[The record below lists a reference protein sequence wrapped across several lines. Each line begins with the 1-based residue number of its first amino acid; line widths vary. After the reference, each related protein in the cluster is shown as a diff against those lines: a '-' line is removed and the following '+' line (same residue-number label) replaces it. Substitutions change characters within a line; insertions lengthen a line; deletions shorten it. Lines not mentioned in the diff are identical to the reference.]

1 MIMNEKSTE
10 DWERRIGGQMR
21 ELRIAALL
29 SQDELAERAN
39 ISTGTVRALERGTGS
54 SLKTLVRVAR
64 VLDRTQWLET
74 LDPRGTSMSPIEQ
87 LRERRRLSARPQR
100 VPRSRP

>member
-1 MIMNEKSTE
+1 MEEKSTE
-10 DWERRIGGQMR
+10 EWESRIGEQVR
-21 ELRIAALL
+21 ALRIAALL

-39 ISTGTVRALERGTGS
+39 ISTGSVRALERGTGS
-54 SLKTLVRVAR
+54 SLKTLVRVSR
-64 VLDRTQWLET
+64 VLDRTPWLET

-100 VPRSRP
+100 VPRSRPL